1 MITNKGV
8 VNSTKS
14 TIGGVPLLDADFQY
28 EVKQGNSGGG
38 IYADP
43 NGEVLLG
50 ILIGNN
56 SMAPG
61 GSPRTGIF
69 HPVSVVRSFF
79 EESFGPVEQFDA
91 PAKPIPAVPGPDQQP
106 ADDTPAVGETE
117 LAKQLAELRKLQAEQ
132 EQLAK
137 LQKETQAAFE
147 ALQKK
152 QAEEATAA
160 VIEAE
165 SDESNTN
172 KPVDSTGT
180 SEVAEPA
187 SPAASFSLVST
198 IAKVSG
204 LTPQGQA
211 ATLAFTLAT
220 GAGAWMWKR
229 RKKRKPDLLTQVE
242 QRTQQRGGQ
251 PQSAAPFPREV
262 DEARELSEIAQLGE
276 GTHTRVRF
284 VYGKGVRRRD
294 QPR

>member
-1 MITNKGV
+1 M
-8 VNSTKS
+8 
-14 TIGGVPLLDADFQY
+14 
-28 EVKQGNSGGG
+28 
-38 IYADP
+38 
-43 NGEVLLG
+43 
-50 ILIGNN
+50 
-56 SMAPG
+56 
-61 GSPRTGIF
+61 
-69 HPVSVVRSFF
+69 SVVREFI
-79 EESFGPVEQFDA
+79 ESQWGPVTSLN
-91 PAKPIPAVPGPDQQP
+91 PRRTIPAVPGPDQQP

-187 SPAASFSLVST
+187 SPAASFSLVSK

-211 ATLAFTLAT
+211 ATAAFSIAT
-220 GAGAWMWKR
+220 GVGAWWWESPEEAKR
-229 RKKRKPDLLTQVE
+229 RSGDP
-242 QRTQQRGGQ
+242 
-251 PQSAAPFPREV
+251 
-262 DEARELSEIAQLGE
+262 
-276 GTHTRVRF
+276 
-284 VYGKGVRRRD
+284 
-294 QPR
+294 